1 MYDIFV
7 IMDSTKDSA
16 SVMSPKKLDGESDK
30 SKNNR
35 IISTQQ
41 RNRDN
46 VENLFTST
54 QSSSFVPSNGPQG
67 NHMNSLSDSEVVPQT
82 SRHNENAL
90 ESNKIP
96 NYSSQSQLCN
106 NKVSKCISDQADSAV
121 ASSSRTL
128 SNIYDSYT
136 DSNQD
141 KRSCQRHKKCID
153 KAGSSSSNLPST
165 SNTSRTTD
173 NSDSSTFKENRKRPS
188 SLKLN
193 RIDDDS
199 SSDTGNDD
207 YSLGSE
213 DGCIYTYRG
222 GEHLADLPSSFFS
235 LDMGLPL
242 DKHLPLPNYPVP
254 QQGAAGGR
262 DQGSRASSP
271 DMEFLE
277 MDFDPG
283 PSCEVDTG
291 DESSPDVDLEV
302 AGNMVDEIEPAA
314 IRGTSP
320 EYVPAVVPQYNP
332 VVIPPNAQSQGDS
345 SDLYSYSVPSTS
357 RSTVMSHGDASDN
370 STSYSFGP
378 YITHV
383 NTRGEQL
390 LVRRTMAHGPFS
402 VPIHLHASSGN
413 LVSPREMLDCKY
425 F

>member
-1 MYDIFV
+1 
-7 IMDSTKDSA
+7 MDSTKDSA
-16 SVMSPKKLDGESDK
+16 SVKNPVKLDGE
-30 SKNNR
+30 NERNR
-35 IISTQQ
+35 NFRATSTQSRQ
-41 RNRDN
+41 RDN
-46 VENLFTST
+46 VENQIHNTST
-54 QSSSFVPSNGPQG
+54 SNQGSSFVPLNGPRV
-67 NHMNSLSDSEVVPQT
+67 NHMNSLSSNESVPQS
-82 SRHNENAL
+82 SRCNENVP
-90 ESNKIP
+90 ETNKSSSNTCQP
-96 NYSSQSQLCN
+96 QMCN
-106 NKVSKCISDQADSAV
+106 NKVAKSSIEQADSVV
-121 ASSSRTL
+121 ASNSR
-128 SNIYDSYT
+128 NVQNFYDNGT
-136 DSNQD
+136 ESNQD
-141 KRSCQRHKKCID
+141 MQSCQRHKKCID
-153 KAGSSSSNLPST
+153 KASSSSGNQPST
-165 SNTSRTTD
+165 SGTSRVND
-173 NSDSSTFKENRKRPS
+173 NPESSTFRENRKRPS

-242 DKHLPLPNYPVP
+242 DKHLPLPNYQVP
-254 QQGAAGGR
+254 QQGAGAR
-262 DQGSRASSP
+262 EQGSRASSP

-302 AGNMVDEIEPAA
+302 AGNMVEEIEPVI

-320 EYVPAVVPQYNP
+320 EYVPGILPRFNP
-332 VVIPPNAQSQGDS
+332 VSVAPSAVSASHGDNS
-345 SDLYSYSVPSTS
+345 ELYSYSIPSTS
-357 RSTVMSHGDASDN
+357 RNVVTGHGDVAECS
-370 STSYSFGP
+370 SSYSFGP

-390 LVRRTMAHGPFS
+390 LVRRTMAHRP
-402 VPIHLHASSGN
+402 VNLPISLHVSSGD
-413 LVSPREMLDCKY
+413 LVSPREMLNCE